1 MIFNYDKENGTFNN
15 SKNLSDAKQ
24 NIIDFF
30 TKRQDIKKN
39 YVLTDKDNDFF
50 KRFKE
55 AFSDEQLSGNS
66 EKDIAYA
73 RQLVDQY
80 ADQKQGIYDLIE
92 AKGLLSVTEANLADA
107 QSTTLQGMTK
117 FQAATKTAGIAV
129 KSFVATLG
137 SMVAAAAAAWAIGK
151 VFEGIDYLYHYNE
164 NIIKAGREAK
174 ESIDNTV
181 SSIQEQQK
189 SISDLSSKYSDS
201 TNKEIS
207 TTEEKLD
214 SLAKKYSELHKGVDS
229 STNENISLSTDNYQ
243 EYLDISNQLASIFP
257 SLTAS
262 TDNQGNAILRLG
274 DNAEKSAKQINE
286 MYRSS
291 VLAAHVDIGDNLQA
305 VYDGNRESAEEARTK
320 RDNYDSYQ
328 TDLKKSQEYINNMMN
343 TPAVQSTDGFISNQG
358 LFDENDTNVTS
369 VDIQMTTEQQ
379 EALEYAV
386 DQYNKHIQVSAEEV
400 ENSKKALGDAFTAPI
415 TDSSPKLFEGSIF
428 GNSSNNKGISLLDDS
443 LTSIQDSFAAEKLK
457 KEKEINIDFSSPGY
471 AILENIENW
480 TQEDMDEFNSYYHKY
495 LGQLMSDRL
504 NELGKDISDS
514 GNNIGKLDG
523 EIKDYYN
530 QTANT
535 IKNYVNTDPEF
546 LDLGSDVQNAINDYI
561 LNTMDLSNIDINEEY
576 GSTKDF
582 YYQMFTKV
590 FDSLGTED
598 AQKAFDK
605 VLSLNGSKLSLDN
618 YKNSILESIKDVTPD
633 TDLQNTIMEI
643 TGISAKMKEAE
654 NNADRLEK
662 IFPDATSYIESL
674 PIDSLKEYA
683 DYVDQGIDISKGWE
697 TFIDLVKKAKAATTD
712 LGDGPTLA
720 SVLSDSESEVST
732 SVDSLQSDIS
742 SLSDVLLKLRTGE
755 FKDTDLTDLIQQFPA
770 LADETDNLQEA
781 IAKLQASKLKTT
793 LKKIDDFMDG
803 ASAEEIAKAK
813 TLKDS
818 IIKSADLSDID
829 EGSISDLIKS
839 AYTEDEG
846 NAYILAKRGK
856 KAANEYLN
864 AFSAELK
871 TGTGRGAFYKA
882 VLDPTV
888 VKGGIEAIRAAYTS
902 YLPTAETVIN
912 DENISSELS
921 DYTEKYQELYA
932 AQKQIK
938 NGLMT
943 GANRKTFLDKFPK
956 LAKYASSTESLSSA
970 VDNLMASMDNNVL
983 SQFSDK
989 INALELAGKHQEA
1002 SALKAYVQDVINGA
1016 HDIENAYAQIS
1027 NMKFKTPD
1035 YERVKDAQDETNSGV
1050 MYDDIMSL
1058 YKTAKE
1064 NWQKGLTGTT
1074 AFKSFAALISPT
1086 GAEDAV
1092 NFGEN
1097 IAKFERY
1104 FKDSSQGCENFL
1116 KDLQALNLAEKDGEH
1131 WTTSIGNNLDEMRR
1145 AADLLGIGFEP
1156 FMSMFGK
1163 LEDYGATN
1171 DFFTTEA
1178 EGQEHLSDLYTEL
1191 ADKKV
1196 KLAQIKANPDL
1207 AGNTTAIKAY
1217 EDAIAELE
1225 ARIDSTNVGMEE
1237 LPEKA
1242 AHYEAKNLEEAKKA
1256 VLDLQKDIDQAIAD
1270 GNTELANKLTL
1281 ARDQMLK
1288 EKGYV
1293 LNGINTDVESK
1304 GTIEDP
1310 TSGRGFSSAD
1320 SLHNYKSVV
1329 DTIQKANAEGNK
1341 SLEQS
1346 LEILSQFSESQLR
1359 DIDLFDGIYSEGDL
1373 GNAERALDSLISE
1386 FGLSKEQAAELISV
1400 LSDMGQLK
1408 VDPEVDLQ
1416 TLQQQID
1423 TVKESISDI
1432 EQETG
1437 IKIDLDFNIDE
1448 MSADDIDAKI
1458 EELQKASSELAR
1470 QGYTSYAEQVNS
1482 VIDTLSNRS
1491 VDLRVQ
1497 AVVESN
1503 GDLDRLY
1510 DLSNGEFSD
1519 ETAKTI
1525 KKEFGITVTGQD
1537 DLDKL
1542 NESAKE
1548 AMQNNGKDISMT
1560 VQLDET
1566 QFNQLL
1572 DKNQTSNTTATITVK
1587 ANTNEAKTAVD
1598 NAVSDIRKRKPQM
1611 KIDGDNDPAIRK
1623 GVSATQMINGMKGT
1637 IKVGADV
1644 SSMASAINNEL
1655 QKPHRINVIASVTT
1669 HVSGTASSAPKNA
1682 TTKATGTAV
1691 HIAHADGTAYNVLNY
1706 RPAHADGDVALSH
1719 DEYALVNEEGK
1730 NAESIVRDGRW
1741 MIIPGGAHF
1750 ENLKKG
1756 DIVFNARQT
1765 SELIKS
1771 GRVTSGGG
1779 RGRTAY
1785 ANGSVRN
1792 GLNAFDAGTYI
1803 GTRWNKDTTQV
1814 GANSSTS
1821 STSSTKANT
1830 AATNKNTTATNDNT
1844 EKIKKSSKAWDW
1856 VERNL
1861 TYWSNRVKEVADKIT
1876 DYVSSA
1882 MKTSLLKK
1890 QINTMYSQIQANTNG
1905 HVAYMQKANAVAQ
1918 SYSYYNSDGDEIK
1931 VSIPEIYQQLVQ
1943 RGEYNIEDMDTST
1956 DQNKALAE
1964 AIEQYKTWYDKA
1976 QDCQQAIVEL
1986 RNEQQELFEQWAN
1999 MPTEKA
2005 EKKIE
2010 GLTAGYN
2017 GLTAVSSRVTA
2028 AQSGGSTQAALA
2040 KTMKD
2045 DLAKVKVARDAD
2057 RKVLTDA
2064 QNANKKAVAD
2074 KTKADKTVKS
2084 TTSALKKTKLTA
2096 TEKAQVNAGQKIDT
2110 SNLTGSKKKRA
2121 VAYNK
2126 ALDAQAKAA
2135 KKVTSTKASVT
2146 AAKKP
2151 YADSNAI
2158 YQSMNTNVKNALKNY
2173 NSKDELSYMNSIVDQ
2188 EVALKKQEKNAR
2200 KTAVEEAN
2208 KNLIAINKQK
2218 ANSDKRLAEVQKYYG
2233 NDFRLTEDQKKVM
2246 KSGKEISLDG
2256 VTDIDQI
2263 RIINEYNNALAN
2275 TVKEKQDVTTAT
2287 NALKTAEE
2295 NLTSAEIEAAQ
2306 ATVDAVK
2313 TKFDNVKNYYDAR
2326 LNYQKQITEINSKD
2340 SDLSQAHGDFE
2351 KSSDY
2356 TKKIKYTQ
2364 REQTIA
2370 DEQAKKLKEQLD
2382 AGVKS
2387 GVIKRGSDEWYDLA
2401 TQLREAQNAA
2411 YDYNTQIEQLKQQ
2424 QIGVYYAEQFERA
2437 VEKVDKFRDKLDGL
2451 KAIISDDMKVD
2462 KNTGLL
2468 TESGALALT
2477 LDVDD
2482 IQASTENLKTYIKER
2497 QQIIND
2503 YKADKFGKDEYNQ
2516 KLKTVDDNIKNTT
2529 ANINSSRS
2537 SMLDLIKTQAQA
2549 ELDVL
2554 DKVIDKRKEA
2564 LSAKKNYY
2572 DYDKTLKNKTK
2583 DIQILERQMAALNGS
2598 TNAEDKARRAQLQ
2611 EQLSDAQD
2619 ALKDTITDHAYSMQ
2633 SDALD
2638 KLSTD
2643 LSEDMDEWINK
2654 ISSNMEEM
2662 TNAINDAVK
2671 NAGLTTAGTINAI
2684 SSILKH
2690 YGISDT
2696 EIAQS
2701 GLTDIKGYASGTDYV
2716 PKDGVYNVNENGM
2729 ESVYSPKYGVLTFLN
2744 QGDKVY
2750 NADLTKSL
2758 LENAGLATKNN
2769 MPDFSGM
2776 VKTMEE
2782 CMYNIQNMGGNT
2794 YISNFYVDG
2803 VDDIESLYKKLD
2815 AHLDQKIQANNKKI
2829 ARDIRSL
2836 R

>member
-1 MIFNYDKENGTFNN
+1 MIFNYDKESGTLNGNVE
-15 SKNLSDAKQ
+15 NLK
-24 NIIDFF
+24 
-30 TKRQDIKKN
+30 KCWQDIK
-39 YVLTDKDNDFF
+39 DFF
-50 KRFKE
+50 FKKQDIE
-55 AFSDEQLSGNS
+55 KKYTLSSNEKNAFAAVKERLSQV
-66 EKDIAYA
+66 
-73 RQLVDQY
+73 QLVNDSEENRQR
-80 ADQKQGIYDLIE
+80 I
-92 AKGLLSVTEANLADA
+92 ANLVSEFTGANSALVEYAQNTEVAEFSQDGFA
-107 QSTTLQGMTK
+107 QSQKTVIQGTTK
-117 FQAATKTAGIAV
+117 FSAAIKVAGGVV

-137 SMVAAAAAAWAIGK
+137 SMAVATVAAFAISK
-151 VFEGIDYLYHYNE
+151 AFEGIDYLLHYNE
-164 NIIKAGREAK
+164 NIIKAGQEAK
-174 ESIDNTV
+174 ESIDSTV
-181 SSIQEQQK
+181 NSIQEQQK

-201 TNKEIS
+201 TNKEIA

-305 VYDGNRESAEEARTK
+305 VYDGNKESISELNKKKERLEEQQKEWERSQ
-320 RDNYDSYQ
+320 NYLNDMKTTSV
-328 TDLKKSQEYINNMMN
+328 
-343 TPAVQSTDGFISNQG
+343 VQSNGYISNQNFFG
-358 LFDENDTNVTS
+358 ENDEVSQSELLIT
-369 VDIQMTTEQQ
+369 DEQQ
-379 EALEYAV
+379 KALEYAV

-400 ENSKKALGDAFTAPI
+400 KNSKKTLSDAFTTPI
-415 TDSSPKLFEGSIF
+415 TNSEPKLFEGSIF
-428 GNSSNNKGISLLDDS
+428 NNNSSNKDISLPDDQLTNIKNS
-443 LTSIQDSFAAEKLK
+443 LVAEELK
-457 KEKEINIDFSSPGY
+457 KEKEISIDFQDPYS
-471 AILENIENW
+471 AQLENIDNW
-480 TQEDMDEFNSYYHKY
+480 TQEDIDEFDSYYRER
-495 LGQLMSDRL
+495 LGELMNERL
-504 NELGKDISDS
+504 DKLGEELNNNGNDISSLDS
-514 GNNIGKLDG
+514 Q
-523 EIKDYYN
+523 IKDYWN
-530 QTANT
+530 QTASV
-535 IKNYVNTDPEF
+535 IKEYLNTDPEF
-546 LDLGSDVQNAINDYI
+546 LDLSLDAQNAINDYI
-561 LNTMDLSNIDINEEY
+561 INNMDLSEIDINKKY
-576 GSTKDF
+576 GGTEGF

-590 FDSLGTED
+590 FENED

-605 VLSLNGSKLSLDN
+605 VLSLEDSGISLKDYKDN
-618 YKNSILESIKDVTPD
+618 VLNSIKDVTSDKYLQD
-633 TDLQNTIMEI
+633 TVLEI

-662 IFPDATSYIESL
+662 IFPDATSYIEKL
-674 PIDSLKEYA
+674 PIDDLKQYV
-683 DYVDQGIDISKGWE
+683 DYVDQGIDVSKGWE

-793 LKKIDDFMDG
+793 LKKIDDSMDD

-818 IIKSADLSDID
+818 IIKSADLSNID

-912 DENISSELS
+912 DENLSSELS
-921 DYTEKYQELYA
+921 DYTEKYQELYT

-970 VDNLMASMDNNVL
+970 VDNLMTSMDNNVL

-1035 YERVKDAQDETNSGV
+1035 YERVKDAQDETNSGA

-1293 LNGINTDVESK
+1293 LNSINTDVESK

-1682 TTKATGTAV
+1682 TTKSTGTAV

-2040 KTMKD
+2040 KTMKN
-2045 DLAKVKVARDAD
+2045 DLAKVKATRDTD
-2057 RKVLTDA
+2057 KKVLTDA
-2064 QNANKKAVAD
+2064 QNANKKATTA

-2084 TTSALKKTKLTA
+2084 TASALKKTKLTA

-2364 REQTIA
+2364 REQAIA

-2424 QIGVYYAEQFERA
+2424 QIGIYYAEQFERA
-2437 VEKVDKFRDKLDGL
+2437 AEKVDRFRDKLDGL
-2451 KAIISDDMKVD
+2451 KALISDDMKVD

-2803 VDDIESLYKKLD
+2803 VEDIESLYKKLD

>member
-1 MIFNYDKENGTFNN
+1 MIFNRDKNN
-15 SKNLSDAKQ
+15 NLVEMFS
-24 NIIDFF
+24 
-30 TKRQDIKKN
+30 
-39 YVLTDKDNDFF
+39 DFF
-50 KRFKE
+50 KAPKTSNSRALNQAEQEIFDKIEKYSDENGFKYSKE
-55 AFSDEQLSGNS
+55 TVNAWMFGKDESQLSDLKTFFEKNPMENWTADNFTKSIAQATEETSQFKSALSAVGAVGKTVLKTIGNMAFS
-66 EKDIAYA
+66 A
-73 RQLVDQY
+73 
-80 ADQKQGIYDLIE
+80 
-92 AKGLLSVTEANLADA
+92 VTA
-107 QSTTLQGMTK
+107 
-117 FQAATKTAGIAV
+117 F
-129 KSFVATLG
+129 
-137 SMVAAAAAAWAIGK
+137 AIGK
-151 VFEGIDYLYHYNE
+151 IIEGIDYLWHYNE
-164 NIIKAGREAK
+164 NIIKAGQEAK
-174 ESIDNTV
+174 DSIDNTV
-181 SSIQEQQK
+181 KSLQDSKQSLMDLGSSFGDQTDQIKTTGDAIDQVAE
-189 SISDLSSKYSDS
+189 KY
-201 TNKEIS
+201 
-207 TTEEKLD
+207 TELRQ
-214 SLAKKYSELHKGVDS
+214 GVSNDGQ
-229 STNENISLSTDNYQ
+229 NENVSLSTDEYQ
-243 EYLDISNQLASIFP
+243 QYIDLSNQLAEQFP
-257 SLTAS
+257 QLVAGYDS
-262 TDNQGNAILRLG
+262 QGNAVLNLG
-274 DNAEKSAKQINE
+274 KNADSAAASIRGLYEAQVA
-286 MYRSS
+286 S
-291 VLAAHVDIGDNLQA
+291 AHVDMGKNLQSA
-305 VYDGNRESAEEARTK
+305 YDGIITQIGQIEDENTVLKDQMDAVDLQQNGELQNDVLSQLDSQFIKIDSRKYGSLSGDYFNELTDKLTELGIQWESMPFNTELDTETGEW
-320 RDNYDSYQ
+320 YQ
-328 TDLKKSQEYINNMMN
+328 DFGISIAATSEQLSELKEDLKDVGGQTAETFSSTAKQYSANELLIRDQWKSLSQTFGEFL
-343 TPAVQSTDGFISNQG
+343 Q
-358 LFDENDTNVTS
+358 TS
-369 VDIQMTTEQQ
+369 
-379 EALEYAV
+379 
-386 DQYNKHIQVSAEEV
+386 
-400 ENSKKALGDAFTAPI
+400 DAFTGLDQELQNAFLASIGGLNLDALQTDYDGKVLPFLYERFI
-415 TDSSPKLFEGSIF
+415 QPMADMKPEAQKTIADLLKVDPSELTLDEYKSQVDKAFKDAFGNDTEEQKEAQEQFKNAYGLDSS
-428 GNSSNNKGISLLDDS
+428 
-443 LTSIQDSFAAEKLK
+443 
-457 KEKEINIDFSSPGY
+457 
-471 AILENIENW
+471 IEEM
-480 TQEDMDEFNSYYHKY
+480 EDNAS
-495 LGQLMSDRL
+495 RL
-504 NELGKDISDS
+504 
-514 GNNIGKLDG
+514 
-523 EIKDYYN
+523 
-530 QTANT
+530 
-535 IKNYVNTDPEF
+535 
-546 LDLGSDVQNAINDYI
+546 
-561 LNTMDLSNIDINEEY
+561 
-576 GSTKDF
+576 
-582 YYQMFTKV
+582 
-590 FDSLGTED
+590 
-598 AQKAFDK
+598 
-605 VLSLNGSKLSLDN
+605 
-618 YKNSILESIKDVTPD
+618 
-633 TDLQNTIMEI
+633 
-643 TGISAKMKEAE
+643 KEAYK
-654 NNADRLEK
+654 D
-662 IFPDATSYIESL
+662 FPDASDFIDRMKTGDLSIAAQL
-674 PIDSLKEYA
+674 IDSSSVNIEKGTDGLSSAIEKYKKTMA
-683 DYVDQGIDISKGWE
+683 DAESD
-697 TFIDLVKKAKAATTD
+697 T
-712 LGDGPTLA
+712 TLA
-720 SVLSDSESEVST
+720 SVLSDSESDVS
-732 SVDSLQSDIS
+732 SSIDSLQSDLS

-793 LKKIDDFMDG
+793 LKKIDDSMDG

-912 DENISSELS
+912 DENLSSELS
-921 DYTEKYQELYA
+921 DYTEKYQELYT

-970 VDNLMASMDNNVL
+970 VDNLMTSMDNNVL

-1035 YERVKDAQDETNSGV
+1035 YERVKDAQDETNSGA

-1293 LNGINTDVESK
+1293 LNSINTDVESK

-1497 AVVESN
+1497 AVVENN

-1611 KIDGDNDPAIRK
+1611 KIEGDNDPAIRK

-1814 GANSSTS
+1814 GATSSTS

-1830 AATNKNTTATNDNT
+1830 AATNKNTTATDDNT
-1844 EKIKKSSKAWDW
+1844 EKIKKSSKVWDW

-1861 TYWSNRVKEVADKIT
+1861 TYWSNKVKAISDKIT

-2045 DLAKVKVARDAD
+2045 DLAKVKAARDTD
-2057 RKVLTDA
+2057 KKVLTDA
-2064 QNANKKAVAD
+2064 QNANKKATTA

-2084 TTSALKKTKLTA
+2084 TASALKKTKLTA

-2364 REQTIA
+2364 REFAIA

-2387 GVIKRGSDEWYDLA
+2387 GTIKRGSDEWYDLA

-2437 VEKVDKFRDKLDGL
+2437 AEKVDKFRDKLDGL
-2451 KAIISDDMKVD
+2451 KALISDDMKVD

-2477 LDVDD
+2477 IDVDD

-2503 YKADKFGKDEYNQ
+2503 YKADKFGEDEYNK

-2554 DKVIDKRKEA
+2554 NKVIDKRKEA

-2583 DIQILERQMAALNGS
+2583 DIQILERQIAALNGS

-2643 LSEDMDEWINK
+2643 LSEDMDEWVNR

-2744 QGDKVY
+2744 QGDKVFDA
-2750 NADLTKSL
+2750 NFTKSL
-2758 LENAGLATKNN
+2758 IENAGLATRE
-2769 MPDFSGM
+2769 SGPNFDKLYKEFM
-2776 VKTMEE
+2776 SAVT
-2782 CMYNIQNMGGNT
+2782 NT
-2794 YISNFYVDG
+2794 QSLETSIVNNFYLNDVQDSQSMIKQIRST
-2803 VDDIESLYKKLD
+2803 VEDVVKE
-2815 AHLDQKIQANNKKI
+2815 NNKKM

>member
-1 MIFNYDKENGTFNN
+1 MIFNYDKESGTLNGNVE
-15 SKNLSDAKQ
+15 NLK
-24 NIIDFF
+24 
-30 TKRQDIKKN
+30 KCWQDIK
-39 YVLTDKDNDFF
+39 DFF
-50 KRFKE
+50 FKKQDIE
-55 AFSDEQLSGNS
+55 KKYTLSSNEKNAFAAVKERLSQV
-66 EKDIAYA
+66 
-73 RQLVDQY
+73 QLVNDSEENRQR
-80 ADQKQGIYDLIE
+80 I
-92 AKGLLSVTEANLADA
+92 ANLVSEFTGANSALVEYAQNTEVAEFSQDGFA
-107 QSTTLQGMTK
+107 QSQKTVIQGTTK
-117 FQAATKTAGIAV
+117 FSAAIKVAGGVV

-137 SMVAAAAAAWAIGK
+137 SMAVATVAAFAISK
-151 VFEGIDYLYHYNE
+151 AFEGIDYLLHYNE
-164 NIIKAGREAK
+164 NIIKAGQEAK
-174 ESIDNTV
+174 ESIDSTV
-181 SSIQEQQK
+181 NSIQEQQK

-201 TNKEIS
+201 TNKEIA

-305 VYDGNRESAEEARTK
+305 VYDGNKESISELNKKKERLEEQQKEWERSQ
-320 RDNYDSYQ
+320 NYLNDMKTTSV
-328 TDLKKSQEYINNMMN
+328 
-343 TPAVQSTDGFISNQG
+343 VQSNGYISNQNFFG
-358 LFDENDTNVTS
+358 ENDEVSQSELLIT
-369 VDIQMTTEQQ
+369 DEQQ
-379 EALEYAV
+379 KALEYAV

-400 ENSKKALGDAFTAPI
+400 KNSKKTLSDAFTTPI
-415 TDSSPKLFEGSIF
+415 TNSEPKLFEGSIF
-428 GNSSNNKGISLLDDS
+428 NNNSSNKDISLPDDQLTNIKNS
-443 LTSIQDSFAAEKLK
+443 LVAEELK
-457 KEKEINIDFSSPGY
+457 KEKEISIDFQDPYS
-471 AILENIENW
+471 AQLENIDNW
-480 TQEDMDEFNSYYHKY
+480 TQEDIDEFDSYYRER
-495 LGQLMSDRL
+495 LGELMNERL
-504 NELGKDISDS
+504 DKLGEELNNNGNDISSLDS
-514 GNNIGKLDG
+514 Q
-523 EIKDYYN
+523 IKDYWN
-530 QTANT
+530 QTASV
-535 IKNYVNTDPEF
+535 IKEYLNTDPEF
-546 LDLGSDVQNAINDYI
+546 LDLSLDAQNAINDYI
-561 LNTMDLSNIDINEEY
+561 INNMDLSEIDINKKY
-576 GSTKDF
+576 GGTEGF

-590 FDSLGTED
+590 FENED

-605 VLSLNGSKLSLDN
+605 VLSLEDSGISLKDYKDN
-618 YKNSILESIKDVTPD
+618 VLNSIKDVTSDKYLQD
-633 TDLQNTIMEI
+633 TVLEI

-662 IFPDATSYIESL
+662 IFPDATSYIEKL
-674 PIDSLKEYA
+674 PIDDLKQYV
-683 DYVDQGIDISKGWE
+683 DYVDQGIDVSKGWE

-793 LKKIDDFMDG
+793 LKKIDDSMDG

-818 IIKSADLSDID
+818 IIKSADLSNID

-912 DENISSELS
+912 DENLSSELS
-921 DYTEKYQELYA
+921 DYTEKYQELYT

-970 VDNLMASMDNNVL
+970 VDNLMTSMDNNVL

-1002 SALKAYVQDVINGA
+1002 SALKAYVQDVITGA

-1035 YERVKDAQDETNSGV
+1035 YERVKDAQDETNSGA

-1293 LNGINTDVESK
+1293 LNSINTDVESK

-1497 AVVESN
+1497 AVVENN

-1611 KIDGDNDPAIRK
+1611 KIEGDNDPAIRK

-1771 GRVTSGGG
+1771 GRVTSDGG

-1830 AATNKNTTATNDNT
+1830 VATNKNTTATDDNT
-1844 EKIKKSSKAWDW
+1844 EKIKKSSKVWDW

-1861 TYWSNRVKEVADKIT
+1861 TYWSNKVKAISDKIT

-2028 AQSGGSTQAALA
+2028 AQSGGSTQSALA

-2045 DLAKVKVARDAD
+2045 DLAKVKAARDAD

-2110 SNLTGSKKKRA
+2110 SNLTGSKKKKA

-2233 NDFRLTEDQKKVM
+2233 NDFRLTEGQKKVM
-2246 KSGKEISLDG
+2246 KSVKEISLDG

-2364 REQTIA
+2364 REQAIA

-2387 GVIKRGSDEWYDLA
+2387 GTIKRGSDEWYDLA

-2437 VEKVDKFRDKLDGL
+2437 AEKVDKFRDKLDGL
-2451 KAIISDDMKVD
+2451 KALISDDMKVD

-2468 TESGALALT
+2468 TESGALAIT

-2503 YKADKFGKDEYNQ
+2503 YKAGKFGEDEYNQ

-2554 DKVIDKRKEA
+2554 NKVIDKRKEA

-2583 DIQILERQMAALNGS
+2583 DIQILERQIAALNGS

-2671 NAGLTTAGTINAI
+2671 NAGLTTSGTINAI

-2769 MPDFSGM
+2769 MPDLSGM

-2803 VDDIESLYKKLD
+2803 VEDIESLYKKLD

>member
-1 MIFNYDKENGTFNN
+1 MIFNYDKENKSLEFNGN
-15 SKNLSDAKQ
+15 NLKNTVKSIK
-24 NIIDFF
+24 DFF
-30 TKRQDIKKN
+30 TKKQDIIQPYK
-39 YVLTDKDNDFF
+39 LTEDENKFF
-50 KRFKE
+50 DIIKGMTP
-55 AFSDEQLSGNS
+55 EQLSAVDGKTGETVAVGLSKTIASNS
-66 EKDIAYA
+66 EALQEYVNNTNAAAMSQEGFSK
-73 RQLVDQY
+73 
-80 ADQKQGIYDLIE
+80 
-92 AKGLLSVTEANLADA
+92 S
-107 QSTTLQGMTK
+107 QSTVIQGTTK
-117 FQAATKTAGIAV
+117 FSAAMKVAGGVA

-137 SMVAAAAAAWAIGK
+137 SMAVAAAAAFAISK
-151 VFEGIDYLYHYNE
+151 VFEGIDYLAHYNE
-164 NIIKAGREAK
+164 NIIKAGQEAK

-201 TNKEIS
+201 TNKEIA

-305 VYDGNRESAEEARTK
+305 VYDGNKESAEEAETK
-320 RDNYDSYQ
+320 RGNYESYQ
-328 TDLKKSQEYINNMMN
+328 ENLKKSQDYINNLMSS
-343 TPAVQSTDGFISNQG
+343 PAVQSIDGFISNQG

-369 VDIQMTTEQQ
+369 SELQMTVEQQ

-386 DQYNKHIQVSAEEV
+386 DQYNKHIQVSAEEIK
-400 ENSKKALGDAFTAPI
+400 NSKKALGDAFTAPI

-457 KEKEINIDFSSPGY
+457 KEKEIDIDFSSPGY

-480 TQEDMDEFNSYYHKY
+480 TQEDMDEFNSYYHEY
-495 LGQLMSDRL
+495 LGQLMNDRL

-523 EIKDYYN
+523 EIKDYFN

-535 IKNYVNTDPEF
+535 IKDYVNTDPEF

-561 LNTMDLSNIDINEEY
+561 LNIMDLSDIDINEEY
-576 GSTKDF
+576 GSIKDF

-590 FDSLGTED
+590 FDALGNED

-605 VLSLNGSKLSLDN
+605 ALSLDGSKLSLDN

-654 NNADRLEK
+654 DNTSRLEK

-683 DYVDQGIDISKGWE
+683 DYVDQGIDVSKGWE
-697 TFIDLVKKAKAATTD
+697 TFVELVKKAKDATAD
-712 LGDGPTLA
+712 LDGGPTLA
-720 SVLSDSESEVST
+720 SILSDSESEVSS

-742 SLSDVLLKLRTGE
+742 SLSEVLLKLRTGD

-793 LKKIDDFMDG
+793 LKKIDDSMDG

-818 IIKSADLSDID
+818 IIKSVDLSDID
-829 EGSISDLIKS
+829 DDSIRKLITDAYANDEGSK
-839 AYTEDEG
+839 AAVAR
-846 NAYILAKRGK
+846 NGK
-856 KAANEYLN
+856 KAADEYLS

-921 DYTEKYQELYA
+921 DYTEKYQELYT

-970 VDNLMASMDNNVL
+970 VDNLMTSMDNNVL

-1035 YERVKDAQDETNSGV
+1035 YERVKDAQDETNSGA

-1293 LNGINTDVESK
+1293 LNSINTDVKSK

-1611 KIDGDNDPAIRK
+1611 KIEGDNDPAIRK

-1644 SSMASAINNEL
+1644 SSMANAINNEL

-1785 ANGSVRN
+1785 ANGSVRD

-1803 GTRWNKDTTQV
+1803 GTRWNKDATQV
-1814 GANSSTS
+1814 GTASSS

-1830 AATNKNTTATNDNT
+1830 AATNKNTTATDDNT
-1844 EKIKKSSKAWDW
+1844 EKIKKSSKVWDW

-1861 TYWSNRVKEVADKIT
+1861 TYWSNKVKAISDKIT
-1876 DYVSSA
+1876 DYVSA
-1882 MKTSLLKK
+1882 ATKTSLLKK
-1890 QINTMYSQIQANTNG
+1890 QMDSMYTQIQANTNG

-1986 RNEQQELFEQWAN
+1986 RNEQQELFEQWVN

-2040 KTMKD
+2040 KTMKN
-2045 DLAKVKVARDAD
+2045 DLAKVKATRDTD
-2057 RKVLTDA
+2057 KKVLTDA
-2064 QNANKKAVAD
+2064 QNANKKATTA

-2084 TTSALKKTKLTA
+2084 TASALKKTKLTA

-2218 ANSDKRLAEVQKYYG
+2218 AASDKRLAEVQKHYG

-2364 REQTIA
+2364 REQAIA

-2387 GVIKRGSDEWYDLA
+2387 GTIKRGSDEWYDLA

-2424 QIGVYYAEQFERA
+2424 QIGIYYAEQFERA
-2437 VEKVDKFRDKLDGL
+2437 AEKVDKFRDKLDGL
-2451 KAIISDDMKVD
+2451 KALISDDMKVD

-2503 YKADKFGKDEYNQ
+2503 YKAGKFGEDEYNQ

-2554 DKVIDKRKEA
+2554 DKVINKRKEA

-2803 VDDIESLYKKLD
+2803 SLGIESMWRDIDRKIDRKLTEHD
-2815 AHLDQKIQANNKKI
+2815 KKI
-2829 ARDIRSL
+2829 VRDFRSL
-2836 R
+2836 Q

>member
-1 MIFNYDKENGTFNN
+1 MIFNYDKDEDTFNN
-15 SKNLSDAKQ
+15 SKNLSELK
-24 NIIDFF
+24 NSIKDFF
-30 TKRQDIKKN
+30 TKKQDIIKRYNPSKN
-39 YVLTDKDNDFF
+39 EQEYFTRLNTMFPEDADLTSEENISLALGWAQ
-50 KRFKE
+50 E
-55 AFSDEQLSGNS
+55 LDEGNG
-66 EKDIAYA
+66 K
-73 RQLVDQY
+73 LVEY
-80 ADQKQGIYDLIE
+80 NAN
-92 AKGLLSVTEANLADA
+92 TELGSQTLANFA
-107 QSTTLQGMTK
+107 QSQQQVTQGVTK
-117 FQAATKTAGIAV
+117 FRAALSSVGNVIKSVGASILNMGIA
-129 KSFVATLG
+129 
-137 SMVAAAAAAWAIGK
+137 MVASWAIGK
-151 VFEGIDYLYHYNE
+151 VVEGLIDLAHYDE
-164 NIIKAGREAK
+164 NIIKAGQEAK
-174 ESIDNTV
+174 ESIDSTFKSFEEGKQKVTDLATTFANST
-181 SSIQEQQK
+181 EQIRTTGDAIDQVAE
-189 SISDLSSKYSDS
+189 KY
-201 TNKEIS
+201 T
-207 TTEEKLD
+207 
-214 SLAKKYSELHKGVDS
+214 ELHDGVIG
-229 STNENISLSTDNYQ
+229 STNENRSLSDEDYQ
-243 EYLDISNQLASIFP
+243 SYLNICNQLADQFP
-257 SLTAS
+257 QLVSGYDA
-262 TDNQGNAILRLG
+262 QGNAMLNLG
-274 DNAEKSAKQINE
+274 SNADSAADSIRNLYNAQ
-286 MYRSS
+286 MLS
-291 VLAAHVDIGDNLQA
+291 AHVEMGDNLQDTYKGA
-305 VYDGNRESAEEARTK
+305 VKQVEQYDDQIENLKTENENLQSEMDMYTGIENGKGIFSVGTKRLNIDNRKMTGDQVALINKVLHNLFGDEYSLQGLSDGTTVVDGLEDLSSTQIDGLNKAYAAAVKSFYGDEIKDLQVQINTNKQKSSSIDLLIKDQWNSMTDSLSKYLQTTESFGNLDASIQNAFLGHLTDIDLTSLSKDYDGMVLPFLYSEFIEPMNSLEPEAQESLVNLLTLDTSELNQKEY
-320 RDNYDSYQ
+320 YDKVHSVIENLFPDDKDTQ
-328 TDLKKSQEYINNMMN
+328 
-343 TPAVQSTDGFISNQG
+343 NQW
-358 LFDENDTNVTS
+358 L
-369 VDIQMTTEQQ
+369 
-379 EALEYAV
+379 
-386 DQYNKHIQVSAEEV
+386 
-400 ENSKKALGDAFTAPI
+400 KALGLFNTITTASTEMGKIKTAFKNI
-415 TDSSPKLFEGSIF
+415 VSEDLINDLSIDD
-428 GNSSNNKGISLLDDS
+428 ISVGA
-443 LTSIQDSFAAEKLK
+443 QVLK
-457 KEKEINIDFSSPGY
+457 NGFNIDDGWDKF
-471 AILENIENW
+471 
-480 TQEDMDEFNSYYHKY
+480 
-495 LGQLMSDRL
+495 
-504 NELGKDISDS
+504 
-514 GNNIGKLDG
+514 LD
-523 EIKDYYN
+523 
-530 QTANT
+530 A
-535 IKNYVNTDPEF
+535 IKNY
-546 LDLGSDVQNAINDYI
+546 
-561 LNTMDLSNIDINEEY
+561 
-576 GSTKDF
+576 
-582 YYQMFTKV
+582 
-590 FDSLGTED
+590 
-598 AQKAFDK
+598 
-605 VLSLNGSKLSLDN
+605 
-618 YKNSILESIKDVTPD
+618 
-633 TDLQNTIMEI
+633 
-643 TGISAKMKEAE
+643 
-654 NNADRLEK
+654 
-662 IFPDATSYIESL
+662 
-674 PIDSLKEYA
+674 
-683 DYVDQGIDISKGWE
+683 
-697 TFIDLVKKAKAATTD
+697 KAATTD

-793 LKKIDDFMDG
+793 LKKIDDSMDG

-912 DENISSELS
+912 DENLSSELS
-921 DYTEKYQELYA
+921 DYTEKYQELYT

-970 VDNLMASMDNNVL
+970 VDNLMTSMDNNVL

-1035 YERVKDAQDETNSGV
+1035 YERVKDAQDETNSGA
-1050 MYDDIMSL
+1050 MYDDIMNL

-1217 EDAIAELE
+1217 EDAIVELE

-1293 LNGINTDVESK
+1293 LNSINTDVESK

-1423 TVKESISDI
+1423 TVKKSISDI

-1437 IKIDLDFNIDE
+1437 IKIDLDFNIEE

-1497 AVVESN
+1497 AVVENN

-1611 KIDGDNDPAIRK
+1611 KIEGDNDPAIRK

-1803 GTRWNKDTTQV
+1803 GTRWNKDITQV

-1830 AATNKNTTATNDNT
+1830 AATNKNTTATDDNT
-1844 EKIKKSSKAWDW
+1844 EKIKKSSKVWDW

-1861 TYWSNRVKEVADKIT
+1861 TYWSNKVKAISDKIT
-1876 DYVSSA
+1876 DYVSA
-1882 MKTSLLKK
+1882 ATKTSLIKK
-1890 QINTMYSQIQANTNG
+1890 QMDSMYTQIQANTNG

-2040 KTMKD
+2040 KTMND

-2110 SNLTGSKKKRA
+2110 SNLTGSKKKKA

-2135 KKVTSTKASVT
+2135 KKVISTKASVT

-2364 REQTIA
+2364 REQAIA

-2387 GVIKRGSDEWYDLA
+2387 GTIKRGSDEWYDLA

-2424 QIGVYYAEQFERA
+2424 QIGIYYAEQFERA
-2437 VEKVDKFRDKLDGL
+2437 AEKVDRFRDKLDGL
-2451 KAIISDDMKVD
+2451 KALISDDMKVD

-2503 YKADKFGKDEYNQ
+2503 YKADKFGEDEYNK

-2554 DKVIDKRKEA
+2554 NKVIDKRKEA

-2583 DIQILERQMAALNGS
+2583 DIQILERQIAALNGS

-2671 NAGLTTAGTINAI
+2671 NAGLTTAGTISAI

-2803 VDDIESLYKKLD
+2803 SLGIESMWRDIDKRIDRKLTD
-2815 AHLDQKIQANNKKI
+2815 HDKKI
-2829 ARDIRSL
+2829 VRDFRSL
-2836 R
+2836 Q

>member
-1 MIFNYDKENGTFNN
+1 MIFSNKKMIFNYDKQNKEIGFNGTLNDILK
-15 SKNLSDAKQ
+15 STV
-24 NIIDFF
+24 DFF
-30 TKRQDIKKN
+30 TKKQDIVKKYN
-39 YVLTDKDNDFF
+39 PTEKDKAYFEELKKLLTDDEIDTD
-50 KRFKE
+50 
-55 AFSDEQLSGNS
+55 SDKAKQLLKTLAEDSGNDALVEYSQNVEIGKQSLADFS
-66 EKDIAYA
+66 ES
-73 RQLVDQY
+73 
-80 ADQKQGIYDLIE
+80 QKQ
-92 AKGLLSVTEANLADA
+92 VT
-107 QSTTLQGMTK
+107 QGVTK
-117 FQAATKTAGIAV
+117 FRAALSSVGNVIKSVGASMLNMGIA
-129 KSFVATLG
+129 
-137 SMVAAAAAAWAIGK
+137 MVASWAIGK
-151 VFEGIDYLYHYNE
+151 VVEGLVDLAHYDE
-164 NIIKAGREAK
+164 NIIKAGQEAK
-174 ESIDNTV
+174 ESIDNTFK
-181 SSIQEQQK
+181 SFEEGKQK
-189 SISDLSSKYSDS
+189 VTDLATTFADS
-201 TNKEIS
+201 TEQIKTAGDAIDQVA
-207 TTEEKLD
+207 EK
-214 SLAKKYSELHKGVDS
+214 YTELHNGVIG
-229 STNENISLSTDNYQ
+229 STNENRSLSDEDYQ
-243 EYLDISNQLASIFP
+243 SYLNICNQLADQFP
-257 SLTAS
+257 QLVSGYDA
-262 TDNQGNAILRLG
+262 QGNAMLNLG
-274 DNAEKSAKQINE
+274 SNADSAADSIRNLYNAQ
-286 MYRSS
+286 MLS
-291 VLAAHVDIGDNLQA
+291 AHVEMGDNLQDTYKGA
-305 VYDGNRESAEEARTK
+305 VKQVEQYNDQIENLKTENEKLQSEMDMYTGTIDGKDIFSVGTK
-320 RDNYDSYQ
+320 RLNIDNRKMTGDQ
-328 TDLKKSQEYINNMMN
+328 VALINKVLHNLFGDEY
-343 TPAVQSTDGFISNQG
+343 SLQG
-358 LFDENDTNVTS
+358 LSDGTTVVDGLEDLSLTQIDGLNKAYATAVKSFYGDEIKDLQLQINTNKQKSSSIDLLIKDQWNSMTDS
-369 VDIQMTTEQQ
+369 LSKYFQTTE
-379 EALEYAV
+379 
-386 DQYNKHIQVSAEEV
+386 S
-400 ENSKKALGDAFTAPI
+400 F
-415 TDSSPKLFEGSIF
+415 GS
-428 GNSSNNKGISLLDDS
+428 LD
-443 LTSIQDSFAAEKLK
+443 TSIQNAFLGHLTDIDLTSLSKDYDGMVLPFLYGEFIEPMNSLEPEAQESLVNLLTLDTSELNQKEYYDKVHSVIENLFPDDKDIQNQWLK
-457 KEKEINIDFSSPGY
+457 VLGLSSTITTASTEMGKIKTAFRNIVSENLINDLSIDDISVGAQVLKNGFNIDDGWDKF
-471 AILENIENW
+471 
-480 TQEDMDEFNSYYHKY
+480 
-495 LGQLMSDRL
+495 
-504 NELGKDISDS
+504 
-514 GNNIGKLDG
+514 LD
-523 EIKDYYN
+523 
-530 QTANT
+530 A
-535 IKNYVNTDPEF
+535 IKNY
-546 LDLGSDVQNAINDYI
+546 
-561 LNTMDLSNIDINEEY
+561 
-576 GSTKDF
+576 
-582 YYQMFTKV
+582 
-590 FDSLGTED
+590 
-598 AQKAFDK
+598 
-605 VLSLNGSKLSLDN
+605 
-618 YKNSILESIKDVTPD
+618 
-633 TDLQNTIMEI
+633 
-643 TGISAKMKEAE
+643 
-654 NNADRLEK
+654 
-662 IFPDATSYIESL
+662 
-674 PIDSLKEYA
+674 
-683 DYVDQGIDISKGWE
+683 
-697 TFIDLVKKAKAATTD
+697 KAATTD

-720 SVLSDSESEVST
+720 SVLSDSESEVS
-732 SVDSLQSDIS
+732 SSIDSLQSDLS
-742 SLSDVLLKLRTGE
+742 SLSDTLSKLRTGE

-793 LKKIDDFMDG
+793 LKKIDDSMDG

-829 EGSISDLIKS
+829 EDSIRDLIKS
-839 AYTEDEG
+839 AYEG
-846 NAYILAKRGK
+846 ENGSRYIVAERGK
-856 KAANEYLN
+856 KAADEYLN

-888 VKGGIEAIRAAYTS
+888 VKGGIEAIRTAYTS
-902 YLPTAETVIN
+902 YLPTAGTVIN
-912 DENISSELS
+912 DENLSSELS
-921 DYTEKYQELYA
+921 DYTEKYQELYT

-970 VDNLMASMDNNVL
+970 VDNLMTSMDNNVL

-1035 YERVKDAQDETNSGV
+1035 YERVKDAQDETNSGA

-1058 YKTAKE
+1058 YETAKS

-1293 LNGINTDVESK
+1293 LNSINTDVESK

-1611 KIDGDNDPAIRK
+1611 KIEGDNDPAIRK

-1785 ANGSVRN
+1785 ANGSVRD

-1814 GANSSTS
+1814 GTASSS

-1830 AATNKNTTATNDNT
+1830 AATNKNTTATDDNT
-1844 EKIKKSSKAWDW
+1844 EKIKKSSKVWDW

-1861 TYWSNRVKEVADKIT
+1861 TYWSNKVKAISDKIT
-1876 DYVSSA
+1876 DYVSA
-1882 MKTSLLKK
+1882 ATKTSLLKK
-1890 QINTMYSQIQANTNG
+1890 QMDSMYTQIQANTNG
-1905 HVAYMQKANAVAQ
+1905 HVAYMQKANAVAK

-1976 QDCQQAIVEL
+1976 QDCQQAVVDL

-2040 KTMKD
+2040 KTMND
-2045 DLAKVKVARDAD
+2045 DLAKVKAARNAD

-2084 TTSALKKTKLTA
+2084 TTSVLKKTKLTA

-2110 SNLTGSKKKRA
+2110 SNLTGSKKKKA

-2135 KKVTSTKASVT
+2135 KKVTSTKAAVS

-2158 YQSMNTNVKNALKNY
+2158 YQSMNTNVQNALKNY
-2173 NSKDELSYMNSIVDQ
+2173 NSKNELSYMNSIVDQ
-2188 EVALKKQEKNAR
+2188 EVALKKKEKNAR

-2218 ANSDKRLAEVQKYYG
+2218 AASDKRLAEVQKYYG

-2246 KSGKEISLDG
+2246 KSGKEISLDR

-2364 REQTIA
+2364 REQAIA

-2387 GVIKRGSDEWYDLA
+2387 GTIKRGSDEWYDLA

-2437 VEKVDKFRDKLDGL
+2437 AEKVDKFRDKLDGL
-2451 KAIISDDMKVD
+2451 KALISDDMKVD

-2477 LDVDD
+2477 IDVDD

-2503 YKADKFGKDEYNQ
+2503 YKADKFGEDEYNK

-2554 DKVIDKRKEA
+2554 NKVIDKRKEA

-2583 DIQILERQMAALNGS
+2583 DIQILERQIAALNGS

-2643 LSEDMDEWINK
+2643 LSEDMDEWVNK

-2662 TNAINDAVK
+2662 SNAINDAVK

-2716 PKDGVYNVNENGM
+2716 NKSGIYRVNEEGM
-2729 ESVYSPKYGVLTFLN
+2729 ESVLSPKYGTLTFLN
-2744 QGDKVY
+2744 QGDKVFD
-2750 NADLTKSL
+2750 ADFTKSL
-2758 LENAGLATKNN
+2758 IENAGLATKN
-2769 MPDFSGM
+2769 SGPNFDKLYKEFM
-2776 VKTMEE
+2776 NAVT
-2782 CMYNIQNMGGNT
+2782 NT
-2794 YISNFYVDG
+2794 QSLETSIVNNFYLN
-2803 VDDIESLYKKLD
+2803 DIQDSQSMIKQIRSTVEDVVKE
-2815 AHLDQKIQANNKKI
+2815 NNKKM

>member
-1 MIFNYDKENGTFNN
+1 MIFNYDKQNKEIGFNGTLNDILK
-15 SKNLSDAKQ
+15 STV
-24 NIIDFF
+24 DFF
-30 TKRQDIKKN
+30 TKKQDIVKKYN
-39 YVLTDKDNDFF
+39 PTEKDKAYFEELKKLLTDDEIDTD
-50 KRFKE
+50 
-55 AFSDEQLSGNS
+55 SDKAKQLLKTLAEDSGNDALVEYSQNVEIGKQSLADFS
-66 EKDIAYA
+66 ES
-73 RQLVDQY
+73 
-80 ADQKQGIYDLIE
+80 QKQ
-92 AKGLLSVTEANLADA
+92 VT
-107 QSTTLQGMTK
+107 QGVTK
-117 FQAATKTAGIAV
+117 FRAALSSVGNVIKSVGASMLNMGIA
-129 KSFVATLG
+129 
-137 SMVAAAAAAWAIGK
+137 MVASWAIGK
-151 VFEGIDYLYHYNE
+151 VVEGLVDLAHYDE
-164 NIIKAGREAK
+164 NIIKAGQEAK
-174 ESIDNTV
+174 ESIDNTFK
-181 SSIQEQQK
+181 SFEEGKQK
-189 SISDLSSKYSDS
+189 VTDLATTFADS
-201 TNKEIS
+201 TEQIKTAGDAIDQVA
-207 TTEEKLD
+207 EK
-214 SLAKKYSELHKGVDS
+214 YTELHNGVIG
-229 STNENISLSTDNYQ
+229 STNENRSLSDEDYQ
-243 EYLDISNQLASIFP
+243 SYLNICNQLADQFP
-257 SLTAS
+257 QLVSGYDA
-262 TDNQGNAILRLG
+262 QGNAMLNLG
-274 DNAEKSAKQINE
+274 ANADSAADSIRNLYNAQ
-286 MYRSS
+286 MLS
-291 VLAAHVDIGDNLQA
+291 AHVEMGDNLQDTYKGA
-305 VYDGNRESAEEARTK
+305 VKQVEQYNDQIENLKTENEKLQSEMDMYTGTVDGKDIFSVGTK
-320 RDNYDSYQ
+320 RLNIDNRKMTGDQ
-328 TDLKKSQEYINNMMN
+328 VALINKVLHNLFGDEY
-343 TPAVQSTDGFISNQG
+343 SLQG
-358 LFDENDTNVTS
+358 LSDGTTVVDGLEDLSSTQIDGLNKAYAAAVKSFYGDEIKDLQLQINTNKQKSSSIDLLIKDQWNSMTDS
-369 VDIQMTTEQQ
+369 LSKYFQTTE
-379 EALEYAV
+379 
-386 DQYNKHIQVSAEEV
+386 S
-400 ENSKKALGDAFTAPI
+400 
-415 TDSSPKLFEGSIF
+415 F
-428 GNSSNNKGISLLDDS
+428 GNLD
-443 LTSIQDSFAAEKLK
+443 TSIQNAFLGHLTDIDLTSLSKDYDGMVLPFLYGEFIEPMNSLEPEAQESLVNLLTLDTSELNQKEYYDKVHSVIENLFPDDKDIQNQWLK
-457 KEKEINIDFSSPGY
+457 VLGLSSTITTASTEMGKIKTAFKNIVSENLINDLSIDDISVGEQVLKNGFNIDDGWDKF
-471 AILENIENW
+471 LE
-480 TQEDMDEFNSYYHKY
+480 
-495 LGQLMSDRL
+495 
-504 NELGKDISDS
+504 
-514 GNNIGKLDG
+514 
-523 EIKDYYN
+523 
-530 QTANT
+530 A
-535 IKNYVNTDPEF
+535 IKNY
-546 LDLGSDVQNAINDYI
+546 
-561 LNTMDLSNIDINEEY
+561 
-576 GSTKDF
+576 
-582 YYQMFTKV
+582 
-590 FDSLGTED
+590 
-598 AQKAFDK
+598 
-605 VLSLNGSKLSLDN
+605 
-618 YKNSILESIKDVTPD
+618 
-633 TDLQNTIMEI
+633 
-643 TGISAKMKEAE
+643 
-654 NNADRLEK
+654 
-662 IFPDATSYIESL
+662 
-674 PIDSLKEYA
+674 
-683 DYVDQGIDISKGWE
+683 
-697 TFIDLVKKAKAATTD
+697 KAATAD

-720 SVLSDSESEVST
+720 SVLSDSESEVSS

-742 SLSDVLLKLRTGE
+742 SLSEVLLKLRTGD

-793 LKKIDDFMDG
+793 LKKIDDSMDG

-829 EGSISDLIKS
+829 EDSIRDLIKS
-839 AYTEDEG
+839 AYEG
-846 NAYILAKRGK
+846 ENGSRYIVAERGK
-856 KAANEYLN
+856 KAADEYLN

-912 DENISSELS
+912 DENLSSELS
-921 DYTEKYQELYA
+921 DYTEKYQELYT

-970 VDNLMASMDNNVL
+970 VDNLMTSMDNNVL

-1035 YERVKDAQDETNSGV
+1035 YERVKDAQDETNSGA

-1058 YKTAKE
+1058 YETAKS

-1131 WTTSIGNNLDEMRR
+1131 WTTSIGNNLDEMHR

-1293 LNGINTDVESK
+1293 LNGINTDNTSG
-1304 GTIEDP
+1304 GTIENP
-1310 TSGRGFSSAD
+1310 VAREFNNPKNFSA
-1320 SLHNYKSVV
+1320 YESVIKK
-1329 DTIQKANAEGNK
+1329 IQNASEDQKK
-1341 SLEQS
+1341 SLEEN
-1346 LEILSQFSESQLR
+1346 LKVLSQYSETELSG
-1359 DIDLFDGIYSEGDL
+1359 IDLNDGKYTAGYE
-1373 GNAERALDSLISE
+1373 NAEAALDALVST
-1386 FGLSKEQAAELISV
+1386 FGFTKEEAIQLAAV
-1400 LSDMGQLK
+1400 LSDMGQIK
-1408 VDPEVDLQ
+1408 SSPEIDLV
-1416 TLQQQID
+1416 TLQ
-1423 TVKESISDI
+1423 ESIDQAKEILTDSDL
-1432 EQETG
+1432 EV
-1437 IKIDLDFNIDE
+1437 DLDFNISEMTKDE
-1448 MSADDIDAKI
+1448 LKSKS
-1458 EELQKASSELAR
+1458 EELQAELNKSLSESEKNAVQQIKSAVDSQYVTLTI
-1470 QGYTSYAEQVNS
+1470 QEQVEKNAD
-1482 VIDTLSNRS
+1482 VDALLNMEDKDLAVKLGIDPTNTAALS
-1491 VDLRVQ
+1491 
-1497 AVVESN
+1497 
-1503 GDLDRLY
+1503 
-1510 DLSNGEFSD
+1510 
-1519 ETAKTI
+1519 
-1525 KKEFGITVTGQD
+1525 
-1537 DLDKL
+1537 
-1542 NESAKE
+1542 E
-1548 AMQNNGKDISMT
+1548 ARDQLEYIQQNKDADISMT

-1572 DKNQTSNTTATITVK
+1572 DKNQTSNATATITVK
-1587 ANTNEAKTAVD
+1587 ANTNETKTAVD

-1611 KIDGDNDPAIRK
+1611 KIEGDNDPAIRK

-1682 TTKATGTAV
+1682 ATKATGTAV
-1691 HIAHADGTAYNVLNY
+1691 RIAHSNGTAYNVLNY

-1785 ANGSVRN
+1785 ANGSVRD

-1814 GANSSTS
+1814 GTKSS

-1830 AATNKNTTATNDNT
+1830 AATNKNTSATNDNT
-1844 EKIKKSSKAWDW
+1844 DKVKKSSKVWDW

-1861 TYWSNRVKEVADKIT
+1861 TYWSNKVKAISDKIT
-1876 DYVSSA
+1876 DYVSA
-1882 MKTSLLKK
+1882 ATKTSLLKK
-1890 QINTMYSQIQANTNG
+1890 QMDTMYTQIQANTNG

-1931 VSIPEIYQQLVQ
+1931 VSIPEAYQQLVQ

-1976 QDCQQAIVEL
+1976 QDCQQAVVDL

-2010 GLTAGYN
+2010 SLTAGYN

-2045 DLAKVKVARDAD
+2045 DLAKVKAARDAD

-2064 QNANKKAVAD
+2064 QNANKKAVAA

-2110 SNLTGSKKKRA
+2110 SNLTGSKKKKA

-2135 KKVTSTKASVT
+2135 KKVTSTKAAVSE
-2146 AAKKP
+2146 AKKP

-2158 YQSMNTNVKNALKNY
+2158 YQSMNTNVQNALKNY
-2173 NSKDELSYMNSIVDQ
+2173 NSKNELSYMNSIVDQ
-2188 EVALKKQEKNAR
+2188 EVALKKKEKNAR

-2218 ANSDKRLAEVQKYYG
+2218 AASDKRLAEVQKYYG

-2246 KSGKEISLDG
+2246 KYGKEISLDG

-2263 RIINEYNNALAN
+2263 RSINEYNNALAN

-2295 NLTSAEIEAAQ
+2295 NLASAEIEAAQ

-2364 REQTIA
+2364 REQAIA

-2387 GVIKRGSDEWYDLA
+2387 GTIKRGSDEWYDLA

-2437 VEKVDKFRDKLDGL
+2437 AEKVDRFRDKLDGL
-2451 KAIISDDMKVD
+2451 KALISDDMKVD

-2477 LDVDD
+2477 LDIDD
-2482 IQASTENLKTYIKER
+2482 IQSSTENLKTYIKER

-2503 YKADKFGKDEYNQ
+2503 YKADKFGEDEYNQ

-2583 DIQILERQMAALNGS
+2583 DIQILERQIAALNGS

-2619 ALKDTITDHAYSMQ
+2619 ALKETITDHAYSMQ

-2716 PKDGVYNVNENGM
+2716 NKSGVYRVNEEGM

-2744 QGDKVY
+2744 QGDKVFDA
-2750 NADLTKSL
+2750 NFTKSL
-2758 LENAGLATKNN
+2758 IENAGLATRE
-2769 MPDFSGM
+2769 SGPNFDKLYKEFM
-2776 VKTMEE
+2776 SAVT
-2782 CMYNIQNMGGNT
+2782 NT
-2794 YISNFYVDG
+2794 QSLETSIVNNFYLNDVQDSQSMIKQIRST
-2803 VDDIESLYKKLD
+2803 VEDVVKE
-2815 AHLDQKIQANNKKI
+2815 NNKKM